1 VIRYSLEEAMA
12 SLRRSGRAAAMST
25 GTIAIAFLALG
36 GFLLVSGN
44 LQRAVQ
50 RWMEAAEVS
59 VFLRDEIDAN
69 QVAAVEAA
77 IEARPGVA
85 AVEFVDKE
93 EALARFRSGFPEL
106 ADVATSL
113 ERNPFPAS
121 FDVRLRP
128 GPDAAAEAEAVSAE
142 VARLDGVADVQFD
155 RRWLE
160 RALALLAGARFAA
173 LTVAVVLLL
182 GAAFTVAAVVR
193 LSLQARRDE
202 LDIMQLVGAPMS
214 VIRGPF
220 VVEGLILGGAG
231 ALLALGALALG
242 FSTLRTSI
250 GGDATGVLGDTP
262 ITFLSP
268 GDMALLVMGGLVVG
282 ALAGF
287 VASRAAR

>member
-1 VIRYSLEEAMA
+1 MMRYSFEEALV
-12 SLRRSGRAAAMST
+12 SLRRSGRAVAMSI

-44 LQRAVQ
+44 LQRAVE

-59 VFLRDEIDAN
+59 VYLRDEIGR
-69 QVAAVEAA
+69 EEREA
-77 IEARPGVA
+77 IEAALKLRSGVL
-85 AVEFVDKE
+85 AVDFVGKD
-93 EALARFRSGFPEL
+93 EALSRFRSGFPEL
-106 ADVATSL
+106 ADVAATL

-128 GPDAAAEAEAVSAE
+128 GPGAAAEAEALA
-142 VARLDGVADVQFD
+142 ADIKGLGGVADVQFD

-160 RALALLAGARFAA
+160 RALALLTGARLVG

-193 LSLQARRDE
+193 LSLHSRRDE

-220 VVEGLILGGAG
+220 VIEGLLLGGAG
-231 ALLALGALALG
+231 AVVALSALALG
-242 FSTLRTSI
+242 FSALQGTL
-250 GGDATGVLGDTP
+250 GGGLSGVLGETP

-268 GDMALLVMGGLVVG
+268 SGVGLLLLAGLLVG
-282 ALAGF
+282 ASAGF